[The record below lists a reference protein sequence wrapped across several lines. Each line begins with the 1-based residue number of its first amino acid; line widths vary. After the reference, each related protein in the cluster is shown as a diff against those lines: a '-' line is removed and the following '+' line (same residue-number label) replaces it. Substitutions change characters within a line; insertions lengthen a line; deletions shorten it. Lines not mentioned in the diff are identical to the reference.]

1 MEPFLASLKEVS
13 WARHREEESRR
24 RLDNEALVQ
33 ARLDARKAS
42 LQVKI
47 HKAKATLDVV
57 RERERDPRVIRM
69 AEGRI
74 RNLGQD
80 LEQLEAELEEQR
92 AFSMSRR
99 TVAVIELVGPAT

>member
-1 MEPFLASLKEVS
+1 
-13 WARHREEESRR
+13 
-24 RLDNEALVQ
+24 
-33 ARLDARKAS
+33 
-42 LQVKI
+42 
-47 HKAKATLDVV
+47 
-57 RERERDPRVIRM
+57 M
-69 AEGRI
+69 AEGRL